1 MPDNTL
7 KEKLIDKIKQTDDSV
22 LLEEASALF
31 ELQEPETIYN
41 VNEEQATAIN
51 EAKEQIKNRQTL
63 SNDEANS
70 EADTWL
76 KE

>member
-1 MPDNTL
+1 MPANTL
-7 KEKLIDKIKQTDDSV
+7 KEKLINKIKQTDDSV

>member
-7 KEKLIDKIKQTDDSV
+7 KEKLIDKIKQTDDSA